1 MFSES
6 SKWELGFVL
15 YIAKVTISR
24 FIILRFG
31 VDSKL
36 AYFTRTYVRGFVATR
51 PFCSDIYVYH
61 YVYICGVQ
69 PSADT
74 SFSVLMEYRR

>member
-1 MFSES
+1 MTIFNT
-6 SKWELGFVL
+6 KWQFGIGISDLPETK
-15 YIAKVTISR
+15 YVT
-24 FIILRFG
+24 G

-51 PFCSDIYVYH
+51 PLYSDIYVYH

-74 SFSVLMEYRR
+74 SFSALMEYRR